1 MIESKKRAGIFFIL
15 AFILAL
21 AAGYLVYEK
30 VKELNAELGGMTEIY
45 VAKSEIAS
53 RNLLKEK
60 QLAVMEIPN
69 KFVTD
74 SHITDFS
81 KVENRVSVVPLS
93 EGDIITES
101 MIKPVSNLR
110 DENHRLVS
118 INRKE
123 NVQFDQVI
131 DALDRVDIIVSSDEE
146 TRTFLTDV
154 PVVYSDAT
162 KDNFSGIAVE
172 LSAKDAERLIHQQ
185 NYAEYIRILKANVG
199 KTDPMV
205 KENKESKEEEQETEE
220 EQDKKKEASNKEK
233 SKKDDA
239 KEKSKKDKDGEKKNK
254 DKE

>member
-21 AAGYLVYEK
+21 VAGYLVYEK

-45 VAKSEIAS
+45 VANGEVPS
-53 RNLLKEK
+53 RALLQEN
-60 QLAVMEIPN
+60 QLTVMEIPN

-81 KVENRVSVVPLS
+81 EVENRVSVVPLS
-93 EGDIITES
+93 EGDIITKN

-118 INRKE
+118 IHRKE

-131 DALDRVDIIVSSDEE
+131 EALDRVDIIISSDEE
-146 TRTFLTDV
+146 TSTFLTDV
-154 PVVYSDAT
+154 PVVYAQGT
-162 KDNFSGIAVE
+162 NENFSGIAVE
-172 LSAKDAERLIHQQ
+172 LSTEDAEKLIHQQ

-199 KTDPMV
+199 KEDSMV
-205 KENKESKEEEQETEE
+205 TETEE
-220 EQDKKKEASNKEK
+220 PAEEEEGETTEEESAEEEASDEE
-233 SKKDDA
+233 DA
-239 KEKSKKDKDGEKKNK
+239 EESPEEESTEEEEPTDE
-254 DKE
+254 EQAEE

>member
-15 AFILAL
+15 AFILAI

-45 VAKSEIAS
+45 VAKDEILP
-53 RNLLKEK
+53 RVPLKES
-60 QLAVMEIPN
+60 QLSVMEIPN

-93 EGDIITES
+93 KGDIITES

-131 DALDRVDIIVSSDEE
+131 DVLDRVDIIVSSDEE
-146 TRTFLTDV
+146 THTFLTDV
-154 PVVYSDAT
+154 PVVYSDASE
-162 KDNFSGIAVE
+162 DDFSGIAVE
-172 LSAKDAERLIHQQ
+172 LSTENAERLIHQQ

-199 KTDPMV
+199 KAKPME
-205 KENKESKEEEQETEE
+205 KENKELKEEEQVKNE
-220 EQDKKKEASNKEK
+220 EASNKEASNEK
-233 SKKDDA
+233 ETKDGA
-239 KEKSKKDKDGEKKNK
+239 MEKNKKDGEKKNK
-254 DKE
+254 EKE